1 MAAQSEWRAAPRW
14 HDVALGL
21 AVAGASVAAVGLWV
35 LSVLWVVQA
44 ATGDRNRMVQA
55 VAAIIVAAVAT
66 WAASALSTR
75 RDDARP

>member
-1 MAAQSEWRAAPRW
+1 
-14 HDVALGL
+14 
-21 AVAGASVAAVGLWV
+21 
-35 LSVLWVVQA
+35 VLWVVQA